1 MKKTAKTFTV
11 FLMSIA
17 AFAFSMNVSAANR
30 TLGDAYQECGI
41 GGAIFKNN
49 RTMAAISNITWD
61 LGTTA
66 VSSNLSS
73 DDSCNDSTASTAMFI
88 NESYSILEQDIAK
101 GEGEHISA
109 LLDIVSCGDS
119 ANAISIVREDFSEIV
134 TADDFA
140 KASDFDKSE
149 ALFNIIHSNAVTSAC
164 AA

>member
-17 AFAFSMNVSAANR
+17 AFALSMNTYAGNR
-30 TLGDAYQECGI
+30 ALGDVYQECGI

-49 RTMAAISNITWD
+49 RTMAAISNLTWD

-66 VSSNLSS
+66 ISSNLSS
-73 DDSCNDSTASTAMFI
+73 DESCNNSEAASAMFI
-88 NESYSILEQDIAK
+88 NDSYTILEQDIAK
-101 GEGEHISA
+101 GEGQHISA

-119 ANAISIVREDFSEIV
+119 ANAISIVREDFSEV
-134 TADDFA
+134 ASSDNYAET
-140 KASDFDKSE
+140 SDFDKSE
-149 ALFNIIHSNAVTSAC
+149 ALYNIIHSSAVTSAC

>member
-17 AFAFSMNVSAANR
+17 AFALSMSTSAANR

-73 DDSCNDSTASTAMFI
+73 DDSCNDSTAATAMFI
-88 NESYSILEQDIAK
+88 HESYDILEQDIAK

-119 ANAISIVREDFSEIV
+119 ATAISLVREDFSEV
-134 TADDFA
+134 ASAEDYSE
-140 KASDFDKSE
+140 ASDFEKSE
-149 ALFNIIHSNAVTSAC
+149 ALYNIIHSSAVSSAC